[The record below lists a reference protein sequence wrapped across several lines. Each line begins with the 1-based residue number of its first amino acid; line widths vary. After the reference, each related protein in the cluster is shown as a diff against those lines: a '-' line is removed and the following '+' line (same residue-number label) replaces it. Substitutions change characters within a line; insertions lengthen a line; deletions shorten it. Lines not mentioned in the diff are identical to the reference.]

1 MDKKR
6 ECYDFLRK
14 PNQTD
19 AQKKNIFEKFRK
31 CKIELNLN

>member
-19 AQKKNIFEKFRK
+19 AQKKKTFLKNSVSVK
-31 CKIELNLN
+31 LN